1 MTPATPGIQGIINQ
15 ANQGGVPS
23 FGDISRFSP
32 ADIRIAIQALVAE
45 DNMDLA
51 QALADAGISLHPL
64 SEDML
69 AIASLLAMTQA
80 QWPLAIELINDLCEL
95 QQDAVQ
101 PTTYQMLARS
111 HWCNLDLAEASQILV
126 KGLQVWPESTLLLD
140 EQVHMAIASN
150 ALPASLT
157 RN

>member
-1 MTPATPGIQGIINQ
+1 MTPATPGSQGIIHQ
-15 ANQGGVPS
+15 THQGEAPG
-23 FGDISRFSP
+23 FGDISSFSP
-32 ADIRIAIQALVAE
+32 ADLRMAIQALVAE

-69 AIASLLAMTQA
+69 AIASLLAMAQA

-95 QQDAVQ
+95 QQGAVQ

-111 HWCNLDLAEASQILV
+111 HWCNLDLAEASRVLV
-126 KGLQVWPESTLLLD
+126 AGLQIWPDNRLLLD
-140 EQVHMAIASN
+140 EQVNMALASN